1 MKYKKS
7 SNIIKGKSNI
17 QAGET
22 NDCSVRAYATA
33 LDVTYDAAHKFVK
46 DTYERVNRKG
56 CVNMVTKTS
65 KLEGKDL
72 EVEGTEFNIR
82 PVNKYQIT
90 NRYKLRGEV
99 IERKK
104 TVKSFLKDFKKGI
117 YLVMVSGHV
126 FTVKDGTMIDNAGE
140 EWRPTRK
147 VEDVFEIKL
156 KNILEQ
162 LELNFG

>member
-1 MKYKKS
+1 MKMVS
-7 SNIIKGKSNI
+7 T
-17 QAGET
+17 T
-22 NDCSVRAYATA
+22 N
-33 LDVTYDAAHKFVK
+33 
-46 DTYERVNRKG
+46 
-56 CVNMVTKTS
+56 

-72 EVEGTEFNIR
+72 EIEGTEFNIR
-82 PVNKYQIT
+82 PLNKYQIT

-104 TVKSFLKDFKKGI
+104 TVKSFLKDFGAGI

-162 LELNFG
+162 MELNFG

>member
-1 MKYKKS
+1 MKYTKS
-7 SNIIKGKSNI
+7 TNIIKGKSNI
-17 QAGET
+17 QAGES

-33 LDVTYDAAHKFVK
+33 LDVTYDSAHKFVK
-46 DTYERVNRKG
+46 DTYNRINRKG
-56 CVNMVTKTS
+56 CMRMVSTTN

-72 EVEGTEFNIR
+72 EIEGTEFNIK
-82 PVNKYQIT
+82 PVKKHYIT

-104 TVKSFLKDFKKGI
+104 TVKSFLKDFGTGI

-126 FTVKDGTMIDNAGE
+126 FTVKNGTMIDNAGE

-147 VEDVFEIKL
+147 VEDVFEITL
-156 KNILEQ
+156 KNVLEQ
-162 LELNFG
+162 MELNF

>member
-1 MKYKKS
+1 MKYNKS
-7 SNIIKGKSNI
+7 SNIIKGNSKI

-22 NDCSVRAYATA
+22 NDCSVRAFATA
-33 LDVTYDAAHKFVK
+33 LDVTYDAAHQFVK
-46 DTYERVNRKG
+46 ETYDRVDKKG
-56 CVNMVTKTS
+56 CEKMVKRTN
-65 KLEGKDL
+65 KLEGKVL
-72 EVEGTEFNIR
+72 EIENTKFSLS
-82 PVNKYQIT
+82 PLNKSLIT
-90 NRYKLRGEV
+90 NEYKLKGEV

-104 TVKSFLKDFKKGI
+104 TVKSFLKDFGAGI

-147 VEDVFEIKL
+147 VEDVFQVTF

-162 LELNFG
+162 LELNLV

>member
-7 SNIIKGKSNI
+7 SNIIKGNSKI

-33 LDVTYDAAHKFVK
+33 LDVTYDAAHEFVK
-46 DTYERVNRKG
+46 GTYDRIDRKG
-56 CVNMVTKTS
+56 CNKMVGITS

-72 EVEGTEFNIR
+72 EVENTKFNIK

-104 TVKSFLKDFKKGI
+104 TVKSFLKDFGTGI

-147 VEDVFEIKL
+147 VEDVFEITL
-156 KNILEQ
+156 KNVLKQ
-162 LELNFG
+162 LELNF